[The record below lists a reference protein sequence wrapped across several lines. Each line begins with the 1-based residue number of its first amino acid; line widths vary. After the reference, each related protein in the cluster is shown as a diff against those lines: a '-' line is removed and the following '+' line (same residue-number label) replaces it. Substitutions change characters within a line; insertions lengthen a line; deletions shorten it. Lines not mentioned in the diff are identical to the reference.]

1 MKQLNL
7 FQEKLKYIH
16 GGTKTKGR
24 RKDKRPLSTKHA
36 IHLVL
41 KSKKAVG
48 TFSFFKHSKAIQ
60 RTLKIYG
67 KKYGV
72 IIKDIINMGNHL
84 HLKIIITERKSFGNF
99 LRTVTAL
106 IARQVTKAKKG
117 KSFGRFWDGI
127 PFTRILKT
135 SYEEFQLRGYFKA
148 NRVQRQHGYE
158 QRKLYLDQFNEWIYK
173 LRRHKKVEMTAS
185 S

>member
-1 MKQLNL
+1 
-7 FQEKLKYIH
+7 
-16 GGTKTKGR
+16 
-24 RKDKRPLSTKHA
+24 
-36 IHLVL
+36 
-41 KSKKAVG
+41 
-48 TFSFFKHSKAIQ
+48 
-60 RTLKIYG
+60 
-67 KKYGV
+67 
-72 IIKDIINMGNHL
+72 
-84 HLKIIITERKSFGNF
+84 